1 MIIARD
7 RDKGLRIEWQ
17 WVPANLGFWGPQ
29 DSAAWYV
36 SVAKAGNYRLD
47 LNHAAGGEEPVAEL
61 LVDGVAVA
69 KTSLRS
75 TGDWRNYQWASIPCG
90 PLGAGRHVLRL
101 TCGGGK
107 DFLNLREARLV
118 ADKNAAATQDAAR
131 IELSPAEISAFQ
143 RKGHVCVEWQN
154 TPPNIGCL
162 NEGDAVVFR
171 FNLPRAGDYIPTFE
185 WSSPNSE
192 THLRLE
198 VNGKPA
204 DTVALEKTGDWH
216 HYTRQLS
223 DVPIKLPMGT
233 NELVIRAVDVAN
245 ESGAGNL
252 RCLRL
257 ELAGQ
262 QRGSQF

>member
-1 MIIARD
+1 MG
-7 RDKGLRIEWQ
+7 K
-17 WVPANLGFWGPQ
+17 
-29 DSAAWYV
+29 
-36 SVAKAGNYRLD
+36 
-47 LNHAAGGEEPVAEL
+47 
-61 LVDGVAVA
+61 
-69 KTSLRS
+69 
-75 TGDWRNYQWASIPCG
+75 IPCG